1 MSEPT
6 YSYELLT
13 CENAALVLVDQQV
26 GLMTGIRAAQSG

>member
-13 CENAALVLVDQQV
+13 SENAALVL